1 MHQSF
6 PLLIWNER
14 SFHAQRNTKIS
25 GVTKEHQTEIVS
37 CSLFSTGPH
46 ASDVWRGA
54 GWVWPEEIQH
64 IRWGTQETAPCCE
77 MLQKG
82 TVSFW
87 WRWINFLWVNNFL
100 SSLLFLTICEL
111 VLIILC
117 TFHYRT
123 GPDRLIVLKA
133 LLCTS
138 NVQYESCL
146 KQMHKS
152 WDRRVIF
159 HFHRSTW
166 LITWHRMTL
175 EVCPLI
181 TVQSKVSHIEWLL
194 VRTDMWITWNWSTN
208 LVMSKWAIVSQWGL
222 L

>member
-25 GVTKEHQTEIVS
+25 GVTKEHQPEIVS

-46 ASDVWRGA
+46 TSDVWGGA

-87 WRWINFLWVNNFL
+87 WRWMNVLWLNNF
-100 SSLLFLTICEL
+100 FFHD
-111 VLIILC
+111 VLEWK
-117 TFHYRT
+117 
-123 GPDRLIVLKA
+123 V
-133 LLCTS
+133 
-138 NVQYESCL
+138 
-146 KQMHKS
+146 KS
-152 WDRRVIF
+152 KGNLWIMWMMSIPLQDCA
-159 HFHRSTW
+159 W
-166 LITWHRMTL
+166 LINSVDVSDTYCLR
-175 EVCPLI
+175 
-181 TVQSKVSHIEWLL
+181 TVWNIERYFNFRLR
-194 VRTDMWITWNWSTN
+194 VNKD
-208 LVMSKWAIVSQWGL
+208 VQ
-222 L
+222 